1 MSDHAIIDD
10 DVDEFREPL
19 NLALDG
25 AGLEAFKWLVVGH
38 VAYVVGLAVMVALR
52 IEHGMVWV
60 TPLFGLPLL
69 WRGRDHRLWGKVA
82 VLLVAFTAV
91 HYLAVQLAIRSYGD
105 QAAVVP
111 GLVGGAVGAAGSF
124 ALAALFGLLRPGAAT
139 LIFAMFATVLLAA
152 VGSMG
157 VYLYLTT
164 GAPNDSTLAAL
175 VQLLKIYTP
184 WQIAFAYALAK
195 VLRPD
200 G

>member
-1 MSDHAIIDD
+1 MSDHAVLDD
-10 DVDEFREPL
+10 DVGEFREPL

-38 VAYVVGLAVMVALR
+38 VAYIVGLAVMVALR
-52 IEHGMVWV
+52 VENGMVWA

-69 WRGRDHRLWGKVA
+69 WRSRDHRFWAKVA
-82 VLLVAFTAV
+82 VLLVAFTAI
-91 HYLAVQLAIRSYGD
+91 HYLAVQLAVRSYQD
-105 QAAVVP
+105 QAALVP
-111 GLVGGAVGAAGSF
+111 GLVGGAVGAVGSF
-124 ALAALFGLLRPGAAT
+124 AIAALFGLLRPGAAT
-139 LIFAMFATVLLAA
+139 LIFAVFATVMLAA

-164 GAPNDSTLAAL
+164 GAPNDSMLAGV